1 MLKLRYLTKNL
12 SSELAEK
19 LRLVIFTDRHFEIQ
33 YILYKRSLN
42 FKRIQYMKKIAVDD
56 FLVFAI
62 KNYVRKNGTTWKTGF
77 SPSPN
82 RNTFENIK

>member
-1 MLKLRYLTKNL
+1 
-12 SSELAEK
+12 
-19 LRLVIFTDRHFEIQ
+19 
-33 YILYKRSLN
+33 
-42 FKRIQYMKKIAVDD
+42 MKKIAVDD